1 MTNIRLP
8 LDSHETG
15 ILRDLVR
22 QMRALLKESE
32 SDDPLHARLF
42 PSAYEDDEDSA
53 TFRDMTSGDLASMKL
68 EALDAV
74 DGAIRRR
81 SQGVTTLSQEEG
93 EAWVRALTDM
103 RLAIGTRLEVTEET
117 MSAEPEPDDPSA
129 GPLQILHWLGWL
141 QESVLDQMARKLP
154 DTP

>member
-1 MTNIRLP
+1 
-8 LDSHETG
+8 
-15 ILRDLVR
+15 
-22 QMRALLKESE
+22 MRALLKESE
-32 SDDPLHARLF
+32 SDDPVHVRLF
-42 PSAYEDDEDSA
+42 PNAYEDDGDAA
-53 TFRDMTSGDLASMKL
+53 TFRDMTSGDLSSMKL
-68 EALDAV
+68 ETLDAV

-81 SQGVTTLSQEEG
+81 AHGLTTLSQEEG

>member
-1 MTNIRLP
+1 VTDIGLS
-8 LDSHETG
+8 LDSHEVG

-32 SDDPLHARLF
+32 SDDPVHARLF
-42 PSAYEDDEDSA
+42 PSAYEDDEDAA
-53 TFRDMTSGDLASMKL
+53 TFRDMTGGDLTSMKL

-74 DGAIRRR
+74 DGVIRRPA
-81 SQGVTTLSQEEG
+81 QGVTRLSQEEG

-103 RLAIGTRLEVTEET
+103 RLAIGTRLDVTEET
-117 MSAEPEPDDPSA
+117 MSVEPEPDDPSA

-141 QESVLDQMARKLP
+141 LDSILDQMAP
-154 DTP
+154 